1 MAKKVIDIFP
11 PPRHAADTIDTEEIK
26 MPLPADLPEAGF
38 PAGGDGV
45 FNAAVRENPKPK
57 ITFNQV
63 FSAPDRRKD
72 IFTNDDGPGFLKK
85 WGWRIA
91 VAAVAALAGMY
102 FWDANFARA
111 AVKIWPQTESFAR
124 EMHVLVDPAIGEVD
138 AVRAAVPGFVI
149 SAEKTVS
156 ADSPA
161 TGTKSAQ
168 GKAQGSVK
176 IFNDYSNV
184 QTLIKNTRLMAPVEK
199 FQPPLE
205 GAESPWFLIVETVTL
220 EPKSSAVVH
229 VVAAAPG
236 EKYNIEPSTFSV
248 PGLAGTP
255 QYAFIT
261 AQSFEKFTGG
271 SNEIVPQVTKE
282 DLENA
287 KIAIQD
293 SAKEEI
299 KKELIAKT
307 REQGLEIADE
317 NEIKFEIGVPEI
329 SAKAGDNAARISGQA
344 AAKAEAIAYRKADLE
359 TLGRKF
365 VSDQIPEGM
374 ICEESTFS
382 VQYESAGID
391 EEQKLSSFDLAV
403 SATIYA
409 GMHPEDLK
417 KGLSEK
423 KSEEAKMFLMSRP
436 GTQKA
441 EIRLSPPWRLHV
453 PRDLDRIDIE
463 TVFE

>member
-1 MAKKVIDIFP
+1 MAKRVIDIFP
-11 PPRHAADTIDTEEIK
+11 PPRRAADTIDAEEIK

-38 PAGGDGV
+38 SGAGDSV
-45 FNAAVRENPKPK
+45 FPAAVREDPKPK
-57 ITFNQV
+57 ITFNRALSGTEPV
-63 FSAPDRRKD
+63 KD
-72 IFTNDDGPGFLKK
+72 IFTDDDSPGFLKK
-85 WGWRIA
+85 WGWKIVAIA
-91 VAAVAALAGMY
+91 VAVLAGMY
-102 FWDANFARA
+102 FWDANFAHA
-111 AVKIWPQTESFAR
+111 TVKIWPQTENFAR
-124 EMHVLVDPAIGEVD
+124 EMHVLVDPAIGEID
-138 AVRAAVPGFVI
+138 TVRAAVPGFVI

-176 IFNDYSNV
+176 IFNDYTNP
-184 QTLIKNTRLMAPVEK
+184 QTLIKNPRLMAPLEK

-220 EPKSSAVVH
+220 APKSSAVVD

-293 SAKEEI
+293 AAEEEI

-307 REQGLEIADE
+307 REQGLEITDE
-317 NEIKFEIGVPEI
+317 NEIKFEIGAPEI

-344 AAKAEAIAYRKADLE
+344 PAKAEVIAYRKADLE
-359 TLGRKF
+359 ALGRKF

-374 ICEESTFS
+374 ICEESSFN

-391 EEQKLSSFDLAV
+391 KEQKLSSFNLAV

-436 GTQKA
+436 GTKKA
-441 EIRLSPPWRLHV
+441 EIRLSPPWRFHV

>member
-11 PPRHAADTIDTEEIK
+11 PPRVVAGGTDAEEIK
-26 MPLPADLPEAGF
+26 MPLPADLPETGF
-38 PAGGDGV
+38 SAGGEAV
-45 FNAAVRENPKPK
+45 FTAVREDPKPK
-57 ITFNQV
+57 ITFNRA
-63 FSAPDRRKD
+63 FSAPDRRKE
-72 IFTNDDGPGFLKK
+72 IFADEDGPGFLKR
-85 WGWRIA
+85 WGWKIA
-91 VAAVAALAGMY
+91 AAAFAMLAGMY

-111 AVKIWPQTESFAR
+111 AVKIWPQTENFAR
-124 EMHVLVDPAIGEVD
+124 EMRVLVDPTIGEID
-138 AVRAAVPGFVI
+138 TARAAVPGFVI

-176 IFNDYSNV
+176 IFNDFTKA
-184 QTLIKNTRLMAPVEK
+184 QTLVKNTRLMAPVEK

-220 EPKSSAVVH
+220 EPKSSVV
-229 VVAAAPG
+229 VEVIAAAPG

-255 QYAFIT
+255 QYAFVT

-271 SNEIVPQVTKE
+271 SNQIVPQVTKE

-299 KKELIAKT
+299 KKELLAKAQ
-307 REQGLEIADE
+307 EQGLEIADE
-317 NEIKFEIGVPEI
+317 NEIKFEIGAPEI
-329 SAKAGDNAARISGQA
+329 SAKAGDNAARIGGRA
-344 AAKAEAIAYRKADLE
+344 AAKAEAIAYRKADFD
-359 TLGRKF
+359 TLGKELVF
-365 VSDQIPEGM
+365 GQIPEGM
-374 ICEESTFS
+374 ICEESSFDIR
-382 VQYESAGID
+382 YESAGID
-391 EEQKLSSFDLAV
+391 KEQKLPSFDLAA

-436 GTQKA
+436 GTKNA
-441 EIRLSPPWRLHV
+441 EVRLSPPWRFNV

-463 TVFE
+463 TILE

>member
-11 PPRHAADTIDTEEIK
+11 PPRRAADTIDAEEIK

-38 PAGGDGV
+38 PAGSDSV
-45 FNAAVRENPKPK
+45 FNATVREDPKPK
-57 ITFNQV
+57 ITFNRV

-85 WGWRIA
+85 WGWRI
-91 VAAVAALAGMY
+91 VAAALAVMAGMY
-102 FWDANFARA
+102 LWDANFARA

-124 EMHVLVDPAIGEVD
+124 EMHVLVDSAIGEID
-138 AVRAAVPGFVI
+138 TVRAAVPGFVI
-149 SAEKTVS
+149 SAERTVS

-168 GKAQGSVK
+168 GKANGSVK
-176 IFNDYSNV
+176 IFNDYGNT

-220 EPKSSAVVH
+220 EAKSSAVVE

-236 EKYNIEPSTFSV
+236 EKYNIEPSTFSI

-261 AQSFEKFTGG
+261 AQSFERFTGG

-299 KKELIAKT
+299 KKELIAKA
-307 REQGLEIADE
+307 REQGLEITDE
-317 NEIKFEIGVPEI
+317 NEIKFDIGAPEI
-329 SAKAGDNAARISGQA
+329 SAKAGDNAARIGGQA
-344 AAKAEAIAYRKADLE
+344 AAKAEAIAYRKADLD
-359 TLGRKF
+359 TLGKEF
-365 VSDQIPEGM
+365 VLGQIPEGM
-374 ICEESTFS
+374 ICEESSFE
-382 VQYESAGID
+382 VQYEGAGVD
-391 EEQKLSSFDLAV
+391 KEQKLPSFDLAV
-403 SATIYA
+403 SATIYS

-436 GTQKA
+436 GTKKA
-441 EIRLSPPWRLHV
+441 EIRLSPPWRFNV

-463 TVFE
+463 TILE